1 MSGNK
6 EHSAFSE
13 SDHQD
18 VDDNRRLRAAVV
30 YEVVRQEGEEEL
42 QRETSA
48 LWWSGVAA
56 GLTISFSVITQA
68 VLTSFL
74 PEAEWTPLIADMGYS
89 VGFLIVILA
98 RQQLFTENTIT
109 VVLPLMVAP
118 SWRCLALIAR
128 LWAVV
133 LMANFAGAA
142 VVAAFLAFGEPLPA
156 AAMEA
161 ITSIGEHLFE
171 NSPDEMFIRGIGAGF
186 LIAALVWL
194 LPSAG
199 QMAFWMIGLI
209 TYIIALADF
218 THIVAGSV
226 EAFFMLMTGK
236 IDALQAVGD
245 FAIPTLAGNVVGGTV
260 LFAMISYAQVRRE
273 IEPDLN

>member
-1 MSGNK
+1 MVENSQ
-6 EHSAFSE
+6 SPTFSD

-18 VDDNRRLRAAVV
+18 VEDKRRLRAAVV

-42 QRETSA
+42 ERDASA

-68 VLTSFL
+68 LLKSFL
-74 PEAEWTPLIADMGYS
+74 PDADWTPLIADMGYS

-109 VVLPLMVAP
+109 VVLPLMAAP
-118 SWRCLALIAR
+118 SLQCLALIAR
-128 LWAVV
+128 LWGIV
-133 LMANFAGAA
+133 LLANFAGAA
-142 VVAAFLAFGEPLPA
+142 VVAAFLAYGEPLPA
-156 AAMEA
+156 ATMTA

-171 NSPDEMFIRGIGAGF
+171 NSPSEMFIKGIGAGW

-194 LPSAG
+194 LPSAEH
-199 QMAFWMIGLI
+199 MAFWMIGLI
-209 TYIIALADF
+209 TYVIALADF

-226 EAFFMLMTGK
+226 EAFFLLMTGR
-236 IDALQAVGD
+236 IDGLETLFGFAL
-245 FAIPTLAGNVVGGTV
+245 PTLAGNVVGGTV

-273 IEPDLN
+273 IESDED

>member
-1 MSGNK
+1 MVDDSQ
-6 EHSAFSE
+6 SPTFSE

-18 VDDNRRLRAAVV
+18 VEDKRRLRAAVV

-42 QRETSA
+42 EREASA

-68 VLTSFL
+68 LLKSFL
-74 PEAEWTPLIADMGYS
+74 PDTDWTPLVADMGYS

-109 VVLPLMVAP
+109 VVLPLMAAP
-118 SWRCLALIAR
+118 SFQCLALIAR
-128 LWAVV
+128 LWGIV
-133 LMANFAGAA
+133 LLANFAGAA
-142 VVAAFLAFGEPLPA
+142 VVAAFLAYGEPLPA
-156 AAMEA
+156 ATMAA
-161 ITSIGEHLFE
+161 ITSIGEHLFV
-171 NSPDEMFIRGIGAGF
+171 NSPGEMFIKGIGAGW

-194 LPSAG
+194 LPSAEH
-199 QMAFWMIGLI
+199 MAFWMIGLI
-209 TYIIALADF
+209 TYVIALADF

-226 EAFFMLMTGK
+226 EAFFLLMTGR
-236 IDALQAVGD
+236 IDVLETLFGFAL
-245 FAIPTLAGNVVGGTV
+245 PTLAGNVVGGTV

-273 IEPDLN
+273 IEADGD